1 MVAGQLVPH
10 IVANYEQVSGVKVDS
25 DQKHI
30 EQTPTHQ
37 KAFLD
42 DVKKLTNTLE
52 EMGNPFQE
60 DNGDLLSLDTKDI
73 ASPHNAERIATHFPS
88 GTTSFEVHLRIL
100 MQDDTS
106 SFKENNVE
114 LL

>member
-1 MVAGQLVPH
+1 M
-10 IVANYEQVSGVKVDS
+10 
-25 DQKHI
+25 
-30 EQTPTHQ
+30 
-37 KAFLD
+37 
-42 DVKKLTNTLE
+42 TNALE

-60 DNGDLLSLDTKDI
+60 DTGNLFSLNTKDI

-88 GTTSFEVHLRIL
+88 GKTSFEAHLRIL